1 MTSNSTLSLIDQLSC
16 STSSEKQG
24 RILLKNSSTAKAMLD
39 SNKPSLKI
47 TFDELLKYSKEA
59 LEKKILL
66 ACNVHFIMA
75 IFEANHLPTTSF
87 FNLDEKALLD
97 QLCHNCYEA
106 LIIKSES
113 ISPLIRQ
120 SLHYMLSENK
130 ECQFIWKNNA
140 LSKDRIAHVTTK
152 FKSTSTL
159 ANRLYNHDAFKNNE
173 RNCLNDPQ
181 KHHLRISDAERITT
195 DYQTFKEE
203 QSRLDTRE
211 IEEKLNIMWQLL
223 EQLDLNKAL
232 IEEATKIKKNNQVR
246 EKEKKALEEKL
257 QILLD
262 LKKED
267 SQKEIDKLLEE
278 IKIKTQEIEAQQ
290 HIFNLF
296 LRNCQRR
303 SFLTTSGMPRHLLKS
318 SCEKGAYKIG
328 FEAKL

>member
-1 MTSNSTLSLIDQLSC
+1 MTSNSTIPLIDQLSC
-16 STSSEKQG
+16 SPNSETQG
-24 RILLKNSSTAKAMLD
+24 RILKKNSSTAKAMFD
-39 SNKPSLKI
+39 SNKAGLKI
-47 TFDELLKYSKEA
+47 TLDELSTYSKEA

-66 ACNVHFIMA
+66 ACNVHFMMA
-75 IFEANHLPTTSF
+75 IFEANHIPATSF
-87 FNLDEKALLD
+87 FSLSEKALLD

-106 LIIKSES
+106 LIIKNES

-120 SLHYMLSENK
+120 SLHYMFSENK
-130 ECQFIWKNNA
+130 ECQFMWKNNA

-181 KHHLRISDAERITT
+181 KHHLRISDAKRITT

-223 EQLDLNKAL
+223 EQLNLNKAL
-232 IEEATKIKKNNQVR
+232 IEETKKNKKKKQVQK
-246 EKEKKALEEKL
+246 KEKKALVEKL

-262 LKKED
+262 SKKED
-267 SQKEIDKLLEE
+267 SQKEKDDLLKKIE
-278 IKIKTQEIEAQQ
+278 IKTQEIEAQQ

-296 LRNCQRR
+296 LRNCQRS
-303 SFLTTSGMPRHLLKS
+303 SFQNPVHHRYLIKS
-318 SCEKGAYKIG
+318 SCKKGGYEMG